1 MAIVA
6 FVDGHKYR
14 ELRFDVLIRP
24 GAGIANGSLTEVH
37 LEWTILHDSLNKVE
51 KGGPYQI

>member
-14 ELRFDVLIRP
+14 ELRFDVLIGP

-37 LEWTILHDSLNKVE
+37 LEWTILHGSLNKVE